1 MSTVMTSSDIITGK
15 AATITL
21 WIRSGILWL
30 GEKTIT
36 NENRYSESGITHN
49 SGIGVI
55 SVVMKAVT
63 PSIRLEGTNVS
74 PTHRNRRHIVISPD
88 SLTAGGESSSEE
100 AAVL

>member
-36 NENRYSESGITHN
+36 NKNRYSESGITHN
-49 SGIGVI
+49 SGIGVM
-55 SVVMKAVT
+55 SVVTNAVT

-74 PTHRNRRHIVISPD
+74 PTHRNRRHIVIPPD
-88 SLTAGGESSSEE
+88 SLVASREEPTSEE
-100 AAVL
+100 SAV